1 MELMFRRAVFDHDV
15 LALDEAC
22 FLQALT
28 EGGHEVHSVSER
40 GVPQAPDHRHLRLLR
55 ARRERPCNRRATE
68 QRDELAPFDA
78 EHGGVPPLSFGVA
91 VGGQSG
97 GDGPLRPVYRTL
109 NLPQQRRQVLG
120 SDLNRSEWGLG
131 AARPI
136 QRIALQGVRREPT
149 ALRDFELA
157 DVRFAPKADKYADI
171 SLSPLCAISQ
181 HDRALLLPRRRGEP
195 CRWDPET
202 YALARWSPHT

>member
-15 LALDEAC
+15 LALDKAS

-40 GVPQAPDHRHLRLLR
+40 GVPQEPDHRHLRLLR

-157 DVRFAPKADKYADI
+157 NVRFG
-171 SLSPLCAISQ
+171 SLASDQSRQRLRPMSASPQKRTSMQ
-181 HDRALLLPRRRGEP
+181 TSR
-195 CRWDPET
+195 
-202 YALARWSPHT
+202 